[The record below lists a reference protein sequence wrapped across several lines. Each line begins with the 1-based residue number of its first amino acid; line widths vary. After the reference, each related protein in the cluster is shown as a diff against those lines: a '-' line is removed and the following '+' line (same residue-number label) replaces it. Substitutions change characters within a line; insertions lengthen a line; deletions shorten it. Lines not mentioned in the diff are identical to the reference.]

1 MMARKITYTGKFDSD
16 SAETMFSIVRQ
27 IEMTGELKVKGPTSI
42 ELYLEGDLANIT
54 LIQHQIKERLK
65 DQILDRKVE
74 PIPYQNYVGVTLI
87 R

>member
-1 MMARKITYTGKFDSD
+1 MLAKKITFTGKFDNT
-16 SAETMFSIVRQ
+16 SAETMLSIVRQ

-54 LIQHQIKERLK
+54 LILHQIKQKLK
-65 DQILDRKVE
+65 DQILDKTVE
-74 PIPYQNYVGVTLI
+74 RIPYQNYVGVTLI

>member
-1 MMARKITYTGKFDSD
+1 MLAKKITYTGKFDST
-16 SAETMFSIVRQ
+16 SAETMLSIVRQ

-54 LIQHQIKERLK
+54 LILHQIKQKLK
-65 DQILDRKVE
+65 DQILDKTVE
-74 PIPYQNYVGVTLI
+74 RIPYQNYVGVTLI

>member
-1 MMARKITYTGKFDSD
+1 MLAKKITYTGKFDSTT
-16 SAETMFSIVRQ
+16 AETMLSIVRQ

-54 LIQHQIKERLK
+54 LILHQIKQKLK
-65 DQILDRKVE
+65 NQILDKTVE
-74 PIPYQNYVGVTLI
+74 RIPYKNYVGVTLI

>member
-1 MMARKITYTGKFDSD
+1 MIAKKITYTGNFDST

-42 ELYLEGDLANIT
+42 ELNLEGDLANIT
-54 LIQHQIKERLK
+54 LIQHQIKDKLK
-65 DQILDRKVE
+65 GVLLDKKVE
-74 PIPYQNYVGVTLI
+74 RIPYQNYVGVTLI

>member
-1 MMARKITYTGKFDSD
+1 MMARKITYTGNFDSN
-16 SAETMFSIVRQ
+16 SPETMFSIVRQ

-42 ELYLEGDLANIT
+42 ELWLEGDLANIT
-54 LIQHQIKERLK
+54 LIQHQIKDKLK
-65 DQILDRKVE
+65 GVILDKKVE